1 MQGCFLTAG
10 PCPARWVNLFTMA
23 NLSYSNNNN
32 ATAVAM
38 AEIIKAAPL
47 ALLVCALLTFGAV
60 AVFVHDYYRALF
72 LPRFGPAG
80 AAAMAGTLAAVQE
93 LIRFGL
99 LVASIRDFSERRAAA
114 GWLGLVGSLGLVFH
128 DLHTAQA
135 VASLWQASGGGVGGV
150 LTYLV
155 LVGLLLEVRL
165 ILTASR
171 TVAAPAVAV
180 NGQARPVASANG
192 AGVL

>member
-1 MQGCFLTAG
+1 
-10 PCPARWVNLFTMA
+10 MA
-23 NLSYSNNNN
+23 NLNYSNNN

-38 AEIIKAAPL
+38 AEIVKAAPL

-114 GWLGLVGSLGLVFH
+114 GWLGLVGSIGLVFH

-135 VASLWQASGGGVGGV
+135 VAGLWQDGGGGVGGV

-155 LVGLLLEVRL
+155 LVGLLLEIRL

-171 TVAAPAVAV
+171 TVAVPVAPAVG

-192 AGVL
+192 AGVA